1 LNHGGGVIKSAADG
15 FVRERFGMSSAAGT
29 DSLRIE
35 KARETDISLI
45 LSFIRELAE
54 YERLSHEVVATEE
67 LLRESLF
74 GESAR
79 AEVVIAY
86 YDEQA
91 VGFALFFH
99 NFSTFV
105 GRPGIYLEDLYVQ
118 PQARGLGIGR
128 ALLVYLARLA
138 KERRCGRLEWA
149 VLDWN
154 EPAIRFYKN
163 LGAVPMDEWTV
174 FRTTG
179 AALDKLAE
187 GTTTETLPGALK
199 ES

>member
-1 LNHGGGVIKSAADG
+1 
-15 FVRERFGMSSAAGT
+15 MSSAAGM
-29 DSLRIE
+29 DNVRIE
-35 KARETDISLI
+35 KAQESDLSLI
-45 LSFIRELAE
+45 LSFIKELAE

-67 LLRESLF
+67 LLREYLF
-74 GESAR
+74 GKNVK

-86 YDEQA
+86 DQDQA

-118 PQARGLGIGR
+118 PHARGRGIGR
-128 ALLVYLARLA
+128 ALLSFLARLA
-138 KERRCGRLEWA
+138 KERGCGRLEWA

-174 FRTTG
+174 FRATG
-179 AALDKLAE
+179 KALDKLAE
-187 GTTTETLPGALK
+187 GTINESRPDAL
-199 ES
+199 